1 MLKEEPVR
9 EETTLREREHLIG
22 ISQGHKLADTF
33 TSHPPCA
40 KYINTNANTQIQEQ
54 MQM

>member
-9 EETTLREREHLIG
+9 EETTLSEREHL

-33 TSHPPCA
+33 TSHPPSA
-40 KYINTNANTQIQEQ
+40 KYMNTNANTQIQEQ
-54 MQM
+54 TQM